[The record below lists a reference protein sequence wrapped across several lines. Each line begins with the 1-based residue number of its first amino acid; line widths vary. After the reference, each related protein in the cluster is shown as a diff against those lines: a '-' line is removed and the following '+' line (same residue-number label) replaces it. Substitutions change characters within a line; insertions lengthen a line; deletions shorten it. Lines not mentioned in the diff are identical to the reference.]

1 MVIATQP
8 VDTSTYP
15 GIDTSTYPGA
25 PSGAPFPNDEML
37 GAMLDA
43 HRQTAFNLAYRLVR
57 RPEDA
62 ADAVQDAFVLAVRA
76 TRGDTAT
83 PRDADHFRP
92 WLLKIVANVA
102 LGQLRRKRSD
112 TASSLDELTFEP
124 ADPKG
129 EQPLAALM
137 QRERRGDVLNALLVL
152 PDDQR
157 IALTLREYQELSY
170 DEIGR
175 MLGLDRTATTAL
187 IYRARC
193 AFRRAYQGLMARSA
207 PIGCPDLAPL
217 MSAMLDE
224 ELNTST
230 WKDVEQHVAGCRGC
244 RFELRQLRGAR
255 RLHATIPLLAPP
267 AGWSWTATLEAARAA
282 GGIGAASLASG
293 TVTLGPAGASLGGL
307 LPSLGGLLTGRIGG
321 AALLIGV
328 NLGIMV
334 GAPAHQTAPLPLVQA
349 DGAQSAIVRQA
360 APVVPAL
367 AIAGMEGDDPAG
379 GAQPAASTAPA
390 SPSGP
395 AAATGP
401 AAVADPAAS
410 APAVSNFAAPPAP
423 APAPAETA
431 RQAAPILSAAP
442 ADNAVASGASGADSG
457 SPAAQSPD
465 PGASA
470 TAPQPAASAPAPSAP
485 STVPGAGP
493 AAGTGT
499 GETVAGTVGTVVD
512 AIAGLPQGSVD
523 IPPLDVPP
531 IDVPPI
537 DPPAIDLPPIDVPAV
552 DLPPVD
558 LPAVQVP
565 PVDLPPV
572 NVPPISLP
580 VAGVPPVDLPAVDVP
595 AVQVTGDRRPG
606 R

>member
-76 TRGDTAT
+76 TRGNTAT

-129 EQPLAALM
+129 EQPLAAVM

-217 MSAMLDE
+217 
-224 ELNTST
+224 
-230 WKDVEQHVAGCRGC
+230 HVGDAR
-244 RFELRQLRGAR
+244 RGAEHEHLEGRRAARR
-255 RLHATIPLLAPP
+255 RLSRLPVRAAAASGRTAPP
-267 AGWSWTATLEAARAA
+267 RDHPDAGTAGRWSWTATLEAARAA
-282 GGIGAASLASG
+282 GGVGAASLASG

-334 GAPAHQTAPLPLVQA
+334 GAPAHQTAHLPLVQA

-395 AAATGP
+395 AAATEP

-410 APAVSNFAAPPAP
+410 APAESNFAAPPAP

-442 ADNAVASGASGADSG
+442 ADNAVASGASGADSA
-457 SPAAQSPD
+457 SPAGGAVPGPGGVGDCSPSRPRAPRPHRRQPPYRARARPAAPGPARRLRAQSGPWWTR
-465 PGASA
+465 S
-470 TAPQPAASAPAPSAP
+470 PACRKGRSTSRRSTSHRLMSRP
-485 STVPGAGP
+485 STRRRSTCRRSTCRPWTSRP
-493 AAGTGT
+493 
-499 GETVAGTVGTVVD
+499 
-512 AIAGLPQGSVD
+512 S
-523 IPPLDVPP
+523 
-531 IDVPPI
+531 
-537 DPPAIDLPPIDVPAV
+537 
-552 DLPPVD
+552 
-558 LPAVQVP
+558 
-565 PVDLPPV
+565 
-572 NVPPISLP
+572 ISRP
-580 VAGVPPVDLPAVDVP
+580 SRFPRW
-595 AVQVTGDRRPG
+595 TCRR
-606 R
+606 